1 MKMKQNNTNSR
12 IEVEHLCVEFSS
24 GRHQTKAVQDVSLS
38 VQKGRITA
46 LVGES
51 GSGKSVTALTIR
63 LSHIFCV
70 MQGSGHSPDG

>member
-46 LVGES
+46 LVG
-51 GSGKSVTALTIR
+51 
-63 LSHIFCV
+63 
-70 MQGSGHSPDG
+70 